1 MFSAAG
7 PLVDE
12 PKDWCSAEVLM
23 WKKPTVCCAI
33 AMACACVA
41 GPALSAQSPAID
53 ACSVLTRD
61 EIKSLSGNHDPG
73 APSPGSYKPGDYVTT
88 CYWQRTSPKSSVSLW
103 SNVSPKEPKG
113 LALKQML
120 DRGKTARA
128 VPGLGDDAFFV
139 ESPANDPAGTLYMRV
154 GHWRVVIY
162 READTPLAKSESV
175 LPTLTAFA
183 KAAVPKLRRAE

>member
-1 MFSAAG
+1 
-7 PLVDE
+7 
-12 PKDWCSAEVLM
+12 M
-23 WKKPTVCCAI
+23 WKKTTVRCAI
-33 AMACACVA
+33 ATACACVA
-41 GPALSAQSPAID
+41 GTAMSAQAPTID

-61 EIKSLSGNHDPG
+61 EIKTLSGNHDPG
-73 APSPGSYKPGDYVTT
+73 PPSPGVNDHADVVTN
-88 CYWQRTSPKSSVSLW
+88 CYWQRASPKSSVSLW

-113 LALKQML
+113 LALKQLL

-139 ESPANDPAGTLYMRV
+139 ESPKEDPGGQLYVRV

-183 KAAVPKLRRAE
+183 KAAVPKLRRAG